1 MGKFQYKF
9 IFFLVIIFIAVGNFS
24 LQAQG
29 ESKLH
34 LLKNA
39 DSLHHK
45 RLLIGASTGFGIY
58 AGTSI
63 GLWQAWYQNEEI
75 SGFHLFNDMN
85 EWNQYDKAGH
95 LMAAYGETY
104 FAYEGA
110 KWTGMNK
117 KQALWTA
124 FGVGTGI
131 QATIEVMDGFSE
143 KWGFSIG
150 DIAFNTAGSAIF
162 VAQEMKWN
170 EQRIVFKA
178 SSNNFD
184 YPENEFAE
192 TNGVQYS
199 ISQRADELFGTGPFE
214 KFFKDYNE
222 QNVWAS
228 VNVWSFLKNREQS
241 KFPKWLNISIG
252 YGVGNLYGGFENTWK
267 DEFGNEFF
275 INAEYPRYRQYL
287 LAFDI
292 DTSKLKIKNRYLKTL
307 VKAINWI
314 KIPSP
319 ALEYNTLG
327 QLKFHPIYW

>member
-1 MGKFQYKF
+1 MVQIHIVFKW
-9 IFFLVIIFIAVGNFS
+9 FLVMTACILFVLPIYSQNN
-24 LQAQG
+24 Q
-29 ESKLH
+29 KLH
-34 LLKNA
+34 FLENA
-39 DSLHHK
+39 DTLHK
-45 RLLIGASTGFGIY
+45 QRLLISASTGFGIY
-58 AGTSI
+58 AGTSV
-63 GLWQAWYQNEEI
+63 GLWQAWYQNNEI
-75 SGFHLFNDMN
+75 SEFHLFNDMN

-110 KWTGMNK
+110 KWTGMKK

-124 FGVGTGI
+124 FGVGAGI
-131 QATIEVMDGFSE
+131 QATIEVMDGFSK

-162 VAQEMKWN
+162 VAQEYKWN

-178 SSNNFD
+178 STNKFD
-184 YPENEFAE
+184 YPTGFAE

-199 ISQRADELFGTGPFE
+199 IKRRADELYGTGTFE
-214 KFFKDYNE
+214 KFFKDYNQ
-222 QNVWAS
+222 QNIWAS
-228 VNVWSFLKNREQS
+228 VNVWSFLKERESS
-241 KFPKWLNISIG
+241 KFPKWLNISVG
-252 YGVGNLYGGFENTWK
+252 YGIGNVYGGFQNEWQ
-267 DEFGNEFF
+267 DDQGNIFN
-275 INAEYPRYRQYL
+275 IDNDYPRYRQYL

-292 DTSKLKIKNRYLKTL
+292 DTSKLNIKNRYLKTI
-307 VKAINWI
+307 VKSLNWI